1 MEMIQNSLQKL
12 QEENVQLELH
22 IFNTSR
28 KETNKGRP
36 CRTHFKLKEKRY
48 NLKKQKSINKN
59 INSSTKNIV
68 KNTKKTKTVKAR
80 IPATRKTNVK
90 KSNNNKTKFHQL
102 SITCDV
108 DTLRTL
114 IRKKSVRVVD
124 VRRPDDYKKGHIPTA
139 VSLPLATVLA
149 NDTPE
154 GIIKILQ
161 NLGIS
166 NLMPVVIYDDT
177 FGALAA
183 RVAWTFQYI
192 GHTNTAL
199 LEVTFSKWKSIGLEV
214 ERKINKFP
222 ATKHSISLNNNIHA
236 DASYVENIS
245 ILPKQDLQNNVGID
259 LHVNSN
265 TAQSKSP
272 DTSITNPLNNKIIID
287 SRERLNFLT
296 EHIPTA
302 KNIPYTMLGT
312 DTSILREG
320 KELKRFME
328 NRGISP
334 DSEIIT
340 YCGSVGTLSGLAY
353 YAFKLAGFNN
363 VRLYSKSFKDWKSLG
378 KPKQEFKEANYW
390 DLSAE

>member
-1 MEMIQNSLQKL
+1 MI
-12 QEENVQLELH
+12 
-22 IFNTSR
+22 
-28 KETNKGRP
+28 
-36 CRTHFKLKEKRY
+36 
-48 NLKKQKSINKN
+48 NLKKQKI
-59 INSSTKNIV
+59 TKKIITPIKHKV
-68 KNTKKTKTVKAR
+68 KNTKKNNLMK
-80 IPATRKTNVK
+80 TRKTRKLDINVP
-90 KSNNNKTKFHQL
+90 NNNKKKFHQL
-102 SITCDV
+102 SITCDI

-124 VRRPDDYKKGHIPTA
+124 VRRYDDYKKGHIPTA
-139 VSLPLATVLA
+139 VSLPLATVLE

-154 GIIKILQ
+154 GIINILQ
-161 NLGIS
+161 NIGVS

-183 RVAWTFQYI
+183 RVAWTFQYV

-199 LEVTFSKWKSIGLEV
+199 LEVTFSKWKSVGLEIEKKV
-214 ERKINKFP
+214 NKFP
-222 ATKHSISLNNNIHA
+222 KTKHSIDINNNIHA
-236 DASYVENIS
+236 DASYVEATS
-245 ILPKQDLQNNVGID
+245 ILPNLGTQNAKVDLPT
-259 LHVNSN
+259 NSN
-265 TAQSKSP
+265 NAISPSSDILNSNQS
-272 DTSITNPLNNKIIID
+272 NNKIIVD

-312 DTSILREG
+312 VDSILREG

-328 NRGISP
+328 NRGISN

-378 KPKQEFKEANYW
+378 KPKEEFKEANYW